1 MAGKRLLMRHA
12 DVYDAPG
19 GKRVL
24 YGNLPGFWLTQ
35 LGIRQAQATG
45 DYIRDHC
52 KLDMVVCSP
61 LERTRQTAEIVLSRT
76 GNNAKV
82 VTEPGLRDI
91 GVGPWEGRL
100 MRDEWTE
107 KRQVYWQRQLE
118 CAEDGLEHPEEMQQR
133 ALEVFHRH
141 AEANPGANILYVS
154 HGDII
159 SFILQHFAG
168 EPLEPLVHYH
178 RGVNKASLFNVE
190 VGPPHRVTKLF
201 EPSEYGTVYPR
212 PLPPDVL
219 QP

>member
-1 MAGKRLLMRHA
+1 MRHA

-19 GKRVL
+19 GNRVL
-24 YGNLPGFWLTQ
+24 YGNLPGFWMTH

-52 KLDMVVCSP
+52 KLDRVICSP

-76 GNNAKV
+76 CCGSELV
-82 VTEPGLRDI
+82 VEPGLRDI
-91 GVGPWEGRL
+91 GVGPWEGRVS
-100 MRDEWTE
+100 RDEWSE
-107 KRQVYWQRQLE
+107 KRHEFWRRQLE
-118 CAEDGLEHPEEMQQR
+118 GAEDGLEHPEEMQQR

-141 AEANPGANILYVS
+141 DGADPDANILFVS

-159 SFILQHFAG
+159 SFILQHFAD

-178 RGVNKASLFNVE
+178 RGVNKASLFQVE
-190 VGPPHRVTKLF
+190 IGPPHRIDKLF

-212 PLPPDVL
+212 PLPPGVL